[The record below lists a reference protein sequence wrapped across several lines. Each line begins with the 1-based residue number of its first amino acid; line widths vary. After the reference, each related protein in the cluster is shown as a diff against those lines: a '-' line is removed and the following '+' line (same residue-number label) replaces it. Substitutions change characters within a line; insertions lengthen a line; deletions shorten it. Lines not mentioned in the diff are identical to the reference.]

1 MFFFLLFDLCE
12 IREHHGFSIGNAR
25 FSGPSG
31 VCSSFLTDQY
41 QRTLFS
47 PLPWVLDSLSKFSN
61 NQKLLAPSPSRDP
74 GRHYT
79 ESRKNREFH
88 SSAPV
93 RKAKHSSSMHAS
105 ITDVIRI
112 EFRSIDLQPDQ
123 PPLSYKQVNTIL
135 LRAWAWAWRTSSVS
149 IHPA

>member
-12 IREHHGFSIGNAR
+12 IREHHGFSIGSAR
-25 FSGPSG
+25 FSGPVWCVFFFSHRPIPKNP
-31 VCSSFLTDQY
+31 FL
-41 QRTLFS
+41 
-47 PLPWVLDSLSKFSN
+47 
-61 NQKLLAPSPSRDP
+61 SPSLGLRLVIKVQQQQTIAGTFPFPRP